1 MEDIILLGG
10 GGHAKSI
17 IDSLKSNAEYK
28 IIGILDMKNKIG
40 KIVNGVEVIGQDSDL
55 AYFYEQGIKHA
66 FVTVGALGDNS
77 IRIKLFRLAKSIGYN
92 FPAIIDK
99 TAIVSET
106 AQIREG
112 TFIGKG
118 AIINTNV
125 TVGENCI
132 INTGV
137 IIDHDCFINSSV
149 HLAPGTTLSGEV
161 HIGNGSHLGTN
172 STVIQDIT
180 IGSNTIIGAGS
191 VVVKNIESNK
201 KAYGN
206 PCRVV

>member
-1 MEDIILLGG
+1 MEGIILLGG

-17 IDSLKSNAEYK
+17 IDSLKSNNEYK
-28 IIGILDMKNKIG
+28 IVGILDIKGNIG
-40 KIVNGVEVIGQDSDL
+40 KSINGVEVIGQDSDL
-55 AYFYEQGIKHA
+55 AYFYEQGVKHA
-66 FVTVGALGDNS
+66 FVTVGSVGDNS

-92 FPAIIDK
+92 LPAIIDK
-99 TAIVSET
+99 TAIVSNT
-106 AQIREG
+106 VQIREG

-125 TVGENCI
+125 SVGENCI

-137 IIDHDCFINSSV
+137 IIEHDCFIDFSV

-161 HIGNGSHLGTN
+161 HIGNETHIGTN
-172 STVIQDIT
+172 STVIQGIT
-180 IGSNTIIGAGS
+180 IGSNTIVGAGS
-191 VVVKNIESNK
+191 VVVNNIESHK